1 MAVTKE
7 QICNIGLGW
16 IGANRVADIGAGAAS
31 IEELLC
37 KDQFEISVRATLEHK
52 AWLFA
57 TAVVSCGTGVAV
69 ADGEHEDFS
78 GKFTIPTNDNVV
90 HVVQAD
96 DGSGKYDVDFEQRGG
111 YVYADLDPTA
121 TLYIRAVKYDA
132 DPATWTPTF
141 QRAVAARV
149 AADLAMTLTES
160 VVHEQRMEKKFAEEV
175 KKGGVWDAM
184 RGTSQTFKSNVLPA
198 WARR

>member
-16 IGANRVADIGAGAAS
+16 IGANRVADITNGTS
-31 IEELLC
+31 EEELLC

-57 TAVVSCGTGVAV
+57 TAVVDCGVGAAV
-69 ADGEHEDFS
+69 DTGEHEDFS
-78 GKFTIPTNDNVV
+78 GKYTLPGGSNVV

-111 YVYADLDPTA
+111 YVYADLAPSA
-121 TLYIRAVKYDA
+121 KLYVRAVCYNA
-132 DPATWTPTF
+132 DPSTWTPTF
-141 QRAVAARV
+141 QRAVAARI

-160 VVHEQRMEKKFAEEV
+160 LVHEQRMEKKFAEEV
-175 KKGGVWDAM
+175 KKGGAWDAM
-184 RGTSQTFKSNVLPA
+184 RGTSQNFKSNVILA
-198 WARR
+198 WTRR

>member
-1 MAVTKE
+1 MAVTQV
-7 QICNIGLGW
+7 QICNIALGW
-16 IGANRVADIGAGAAS
+16 IGAGRVTDIGGGAS
-31 IEELLC
+31 SEEELLC

-57 TAVVSCGTGVAV
+57 IAVVDCGTGAAV
-69 ADGEHEDFS
+69 GTGEHEDFL
-78 GKFTIPTNDNVV
+78 GKFTLPVNSNVV

-111 YVYADLDPTA
+111 YVYADLDPA
-121 TLYIRAVKYDA
+121 SKLYVRAVCYFS
-132 DPATWTPTF
+132 DPTTWTPTF
-141 QRAVAARV
+141 QRAVAARI

-160 VVHEQRMEKKFAEEV
+160 VAHEQRMERKFIEEV
-175 KKGGVWDAM
+175 KKGGAWDAM
-184 RGTSQTFKSNVLPA
+184 RGTSQTFKNNVLPA